1 MKRSVK
7 HLPTEKQRELQEIT
21 AWVKENIPVHMII
34 LFGSYARGNWVE
46 DAYVEYGITYEY
58 RSDYDL
64 LLVVDDENTAR
75 TNKYPLKIKRKISK
89 NTASDTPVN
98 VIYHGIDY
106 LNKEIEQGN
115 YFFSDILKEG
125 IRLFNSRKYK
135 LSKPLSLDPEE
146 RLQKARQYFER
157 WFESANEF
165 MTDYYNAFDRGSFIK
180 AIFELHQAAENYFMC
195 LLLVRTDYKPK
206 THDLEELLY
215 RSLKLDARF
224 KTVFP
229 RNTEEEKQLF
239 NLLKKAYIDSRYKMG
254 YEVKKEE
261 LEYLGRQV
269 ERLKG
274 LVREVCLG
282 LIKRGKQ
289 KAGF

>member
-1 MKRSVK
+1 MKRSIK
-7 HLPTEKQRELQEIT
+7 HLPSEKQAELSEIT

-58 RSDYDL
+58 KSDYDL
-64 LLVVDDENTAR
+64 LLVVDDEHSAR
-75 TNKYPLKIKRKISK
+75 TNKYPLKIKRKISR
-89 NTASDTPVN
+89 NTSADTPVN

-106 LNKEIEQGN
+106 LNSEIEQGN
-115 YFFSDILKEG
+115 YFFNDILKEG
-125 IRLFNSRKYK
+125 IRLFNSRKFK
-135 LSKPLSLDPEE
+135 LSKPGSLKPEE
-146 RLQKARQYFER
+146 RLQKARQYFDR
-157 WFESANEF
+157 WFESANMFFKDFKFNFE
-165 MTDYYNAFDRGSFIK
+165 DSDKGQQYLSK
-180 AIFELHQAAENYFMC
+180 AIFELHQAAERYFMC
-195 LLLVRTDYKPK
+195 LLLVRTGYKPK

-229 RNTEEEKQLF
+229 RRNEEEKRLF
-239 NLLKKAYIDSRYKMG
+239 NLLKKAYIDSRYKMD

-274 LVREVCLG
+274 VVREVCLEV
-282 LIKRGKQ
+282 IER
-289 KAGF
+289 